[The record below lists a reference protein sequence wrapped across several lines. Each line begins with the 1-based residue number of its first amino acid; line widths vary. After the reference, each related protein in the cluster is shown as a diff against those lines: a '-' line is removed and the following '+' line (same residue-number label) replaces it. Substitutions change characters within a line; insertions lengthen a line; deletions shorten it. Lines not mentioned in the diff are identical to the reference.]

1 MWDTDSDK
9 EVDLV
14 SKKIDD
20 KIIQKVNESTLK
32 VSRKPGELQRSAEW
46 AEYSSNVNALINQG
60 FIEKVDND

>member
-32 VSRKPGELQRSAEW
+32 VSRKPGELQRH
-46 AEYSSNVNALINQG
+46 
-60 FIEKVDND
+60 EK